1 MSSGPAATGL
11 TEPGSDVGAHPDFE
25 YALALGLR
33 PAPIGRRALAFG
45 VEAAIVVVVAVPG
58 VIGMSQLLA
67 AGASG
72 TAGSL
77 VPVIL
82 LLSSLFAGYAF
93 VLTQVA
99 LHGLKGVTVG
109 KAIFGIR
116 SVRAATLGKPG
127 FWRMLWRALILQVSL
142 WFPPL
147 AVVVLLSPLWDP
159 GRRGRGWLDRAGGNW
174 LIDVAQGLDPY
185 DAKALRLAKRTL
197 EPAAGPAPTGL
208 PSLATVFT
216 GSAIEPIPFVPAK
229 RLESAIVGVV
239 QQPLPAS
246 PAQPAPQA
254 HPQAQAHAQA
264 HPQAQAHPL
273 PRVQPLPTV
282 QPLPGAHPAPAARG
296 PLTEAL
302 LLFDDGTRIHVSGSG
317 LIGRNP
323 EPRAQ
328 EAVGML
334 VPIADDSWSVSK
346 THAAFGFD
354 DRGFWIVDRASRNG
368 TSLRVGE
375 EFVRV
380 PTHSPTPVGEGQT
393 VMLGERSF
401 VVLGSEREADE

>member
-11 TEPGSDVGAHPDFE
+11 TEPGRDVGAHPDFE

-45 VEAAIVVVVAVPG
+45 VEVAIVAVVAVPG
-58 VIGMSQLLA
+58 VIGMSQLVA
-67 AGASG
+67 AGAGG

-77 VPVIL
+77 VSVTL
-82 LLSSLFAGYAF
+82 LLSSLFVGYAF
-93 VLTQVA
+93 VLIQVV

-142 WFPPL
+142 LVSPL

-174 LIDVAQGLDPY
+174 LIDVAQGLDPS

-197 EPAAGPAPTGL
+197 EPAAEPAQTGL

-216 GSAIEPIPFVPAK
+216 GSAIEPIPFVPAT

-246 PAQPAPQA
+246 PEQPAA
-254 HPQAQAHAQA
+254 EAR
-264 HPQAQAHPL
+264 PL

-282 QPLPGAHPAPAARG
+282 QPLPGAHSAPAARG

-302 LLFDDGTRIHVSGSG
+302 LLFDDGTRIRVSGSG

-380 PTHSPTPVGEGQT
+380 PTHSPTHVGEGQT

>member
-11 TEPGSDVGAHPDFE
+11 TEPGNDVGAHPDFD

-45 VEAAIVVVVAVPG
+45 VEVAIVAVVAVPG
-58 VIGMSQLLA
+58 VIGMSQLVA
-67 AGASG
+67 AGAG
-72 TAGSL
+72 GMTGSL
-77 VPVIL
+77 VSVIL
-82 LLSSLFAGYAF
+82 LLSSLFVGYAF
-93 VLTQVA
+93 VLIQVV

-142 WFPPL
+142 LVSPL

-174 LIDVAQGLDPY
+174 LIDVAQGLDPS

-197 EPAAGPAPTGL
+197 EPAAEPAQTGL

-216 GSAIEPIPFVPAK
+216 GSAIEPIPFVPAT

-246 PAQPAPQA
+246 PEQPAA
-254 HPQAQAHAQA
+254 EAR
-264 HPQAQAHPL
+264 PL

-282 QPLPGAHPAPAARG
+282 QPLPGAHSAPAARG

-302 LLFDDGTRIHVSGSG
+302 LLFDDGTRIRVSGSG

-380 PTHSPTPVGEGQT
+380 PTHSPTHVGEGQT

>member
-11 TEPGSDVGAHPDFE
+11 TEPGNDVGAHPDFE

-45 VEAAIVVVVAVPG
+45 VEVAIVAVVAVPG
-58 VIGMSQLLA
+58 VIGMSQLVA
-67 AGASG
+67 AGAGG

-77 VPVIL
+77 VSVTL
-82 LLSSLFAGYAF
+82 LLSSLFVGYAF
-93 VLTQVA
+93 VLIQVV

-142 WFPPL
+142 LVSPL

-174 LIDVAQGLDPY
+174 LIDVAQGLDPS

-197 EPAAGPAPTGL
+197 EPAAEPAQTGL

-216 GSAIEPIPFVPAK
+216 GSAIEPIPFVPAT

-246 PAQPAPQA
+246 PEQPAA
-254 HPQAQAHAQA
+254 EAR
-264 HPQAQAHPL
+264 PL

-282 QPLPGAHPAPAARG
+282 QPLPGAHSAPAARG

-302 LLFDDGTRIHVSGSG
+302 LLFDDGTRIRVSGSG

-380 PTHSPTPVGEGQT
+380 PTHSPTPVGVGQT

>member
-11 TEPGSDVGAHPDFE
+11 TEPGNDVGAHPDFE

-45 VEAAIVVVVAVPG
+45 VEVAIVAVVAVPG
-58 VIGMSQLLA
+58 VIGMSQLVA
-67 AGASG
+67 AGAGG

-77 VPVIL
+77 VSVTL
-82 LLSSLFAGYAF
+82 LLSSLFVGYAF
-93 VLTQVA
+93 VLIQVV

-142 WFPPL
+142 LVSPL

-174 LIDVAQGLDPY
+174 LIDVAQGLDPS

-197 EPAAGPAPTGL
+197 EPAAEPAQTGL

-216 GSAIEPIPFVPAK
+216 GSAIEPIPFVPAT

-246 PAQPAPQA
+246 PEQPAA
-254 HPQAQAHAQA
+254 EAR
-264 HPQAQAHPL
+264 PL

-282 QPLPGAHPAPAARG
+282 QPLPGAHSAPAARG

-302 LLFDDGTRIHVSGSG
+302 LLFDDGTRIRVSGSG

-380 PTHSPTPVGEGQT
+380 PTHSPTHVGEGQT

>member
-45 VEAAIVVVVAVPG
+45 VEVAIVAVVAVPG
-58 VIGMSQLLA
+58 VIGMSQLVA
-67 AGASG
+67 AAASG

-77 VPVIL
+77 VSVIL
-82 LLSSLFAGYAF
+82 LLSSLFVGYAF
-93 VLTQVA
+93 VLTQVV

-127 FWRMLWRALILQVSL
+127 FWRMLWRALLLQVGL

-147 AVVVLLSPLWDP
+147 AVVLLLSPLWDP

-174 LIDVAQGLDPY
+174 LIDIAQGLDPS

-197 EPAAGPAPTGL
+197 EPAAEPAPTGL

-216 GSAIEPIPFVPAK
+216 GSAIEPIPFVPAT

-246 PAQPAPQA
+246 PEEPVA
-254 HPQAQAHAQA
+254 QAQAQ
-264 HPQAQAHPL
+264 PL
-273 PRVQPLPTV
+273 PRVEPLPTV
-282 QPLPGAHPAPAARG
+282 QPLPGAHSAPAARR

-302 LLFDDGTRIHVSGSG
+302 LLFDDGTRVRVSGSG

-380 PTHSPTPVGEGQT
+380 PTHSPTPVGVGQT